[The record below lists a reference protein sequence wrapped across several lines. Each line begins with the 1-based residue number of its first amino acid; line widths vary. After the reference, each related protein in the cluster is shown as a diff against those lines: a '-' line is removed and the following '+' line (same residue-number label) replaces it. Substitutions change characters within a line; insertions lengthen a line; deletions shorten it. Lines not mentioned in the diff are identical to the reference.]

1 MDLHFATSNEN
12 KFREAKEILAKNR
25 IEVTHFPFSH
35 NEIRSDS
42 IKEIA
47 EEAVNAAY
55 VQVKEPVF
63 VEDAGLFINALNGF
77 PGTYSAWVQKKI
89 GCTGILKL
97 MEEIEDRSAEFRS
110 AVSFTDGKKTHTFEG
125 VCSGSIG
132 DKPAGTSGFGY
143 DPIFIPQGNSQTFAQ
158 NIELK
163 NKLSHRYTSLL
174 KLSEYLKEELS
185 ISR

>member
-47 EEAVNAAY
+47 EEAVSAAY

-97 MEEIEDRSAEFRS
+97 IEEIEDRSAEFKS

-125 VCSGSIG
+125 VCKGSIADREYG
-132 DKPAGTSGFGY
+132 SSGFGY

-174 KLSEYLKEELS
+174 KLSEYLRGVS

>member
-25 IEVTHFPFSH
+25 IKVLHFPFNH
-35 NEIRSDS
+35 NEMRSDS
-42 IKEIA
+42 LSEIA
-47 EEAVNAAY
+47 EEAVHAAY
-55 VQVKEPVF
+55 EKVKAPVF

-89 GCTGILKL
+89 GCDGILKL
-97 MEEIEDRSAEFRS
+97 MQGIENRSAEFR
-110 AVSFTDGKKTHTFEG
+110 ATIAFTDGKEVHTFEG
-125 VCSGSIG
+125 ICQGSI
-132 DKPAGTSGFGY
+132 AGQKFGSSGFGY
-143 DPIFIPQGNSQTFAQ
+143 DPIFIPEGYSQTFAQ

-163 NKLSHRYTSLL
+163 NKLSHRYKSLL
-174 KLSEYLKEELS
+174 EFSEYLRGAS